1 MDQIVFENISKV
13 YEDPSRGHVEA
24 LSRIDL
30 NIKSGSFISILGP
43 SGCGKS
49 TLLSMLG
56 GFIRP
61 STGRVLLDG
70 KEIFLPGPERGV
82 VFQGYALFPWLTVTE
97 NIRFGLTCRH
107 VPGSMEITRRLI
119 SLFGLEGFES
129 KYPHELSGGMSQRV
143 AIARTF
149 ANDPKVLLM
158 DEPFA
163 AVDALTREFLQD
175 ELLRIWASERKT
187 ILFVT
192 HSIMEAAYLGDEV
205 LMLAARPGRIVH
217 RVPMDLPRPRD
228 RADPAFLEA
237 YAELETLFRG
247 VRE

>member
-1 MDQIVFENISKV
+1 MAQIVFDNVTKV
-13 YEDPSRGHVEA
+13 YEDPDRGHVQA
-24 LSRIDL
+24 LSRVNLEIEE
-30 NIKSGSFISILGP
+30 GSFICILGP

-56 GFIRP
+56 GFAQP

-70 KEIFLPGPERGV
+70 MPTSVPGPDRGV
-82 VFQGYALFPWLTVTE
+82 VFQAYALFPWLNVLE
-97 NIRFGLTCRH
+97 NIRFGLTCRN
-107 VPGSMEITRRLI
+107 VADSAGIANRLI
-119 SLFGLEGFES
+119 KLFGLEGFEA

-143 AIARTF
+143 AIARTL

-175 ELLRIWASERKT
+175 ELLRVWEQDRKT

-192 HSIMEAAYLGDEV
+192 HSIMEAAYLADEV
-205 LMLAARPGRIVH
+205 LVFAARPGRILH
-217 RVPMDLPRPRD
+217 RVRIAAPRPRHRSD
-228 RADPAFLEA
+228 AAFLKE
-237 YAELETLFRG
+237 YANLEVLFRG
-247 VRE
+247 GH